1 MQYDYNNAGKG
12 ESMLSDIIRTQ
23 KNELETKMLQNYVE
37 RDMPPELPGDDLV
50 KVIIGPRRS
59 GKSCFGMNHI
69 SKSKNW
75 AYVNFD
81 DERLMGTDFDSIMD
95 AINIVYGD
103 PCAILF
109 DEIQNMPSWELF
121 INRMH
126 RSGKKIYITG
136 SNAHMLSTE
145 LATHLTGR
153 YRQIIIFPFSYRE
166 FLRSLQQDEGSGRYG
181 NRKSYENYLTCG
193 GYPEIVM
200 KNLNPSDYI
209 STLVNAI
216 LYKDIVKR
224 YKIRK
229 AQMLENLFLY
239 LMSNIAKKY
248 TLNSLSKAVGIN
260 SVHTVEKFLSYLEQS
275 FLCFSIRQFSYRIK
289 SQLRLP
295 RKVYAVDNSFA
306 TCIGV
311 RFSPDFGRL
320 CENLVAIVLK
330 KMEIAGGLSFYY
342 WNNNDGEE
350 VDFVIKRGL
359 KIDLLIQVCFSL
371 DKSSTYEREIR
382 ALLKC
387 GRDLKCDKMIILSDD
402 VEKTETARWFGITGE
417 IRHVPISKWL
427 ENNGQI

>member
-1 MQYDYNNAGKG
+1 MHYNYNNAEKG

-37 RDMPPELPGDDLV
+37 RDMPPDLPGDDLV

-59 GKSCFGMNHI
+59 GKSCFGMKHM
-69 SKSKNW
+69 SKTKNW

-95 AINIVYGD
+95 AINIVYGN
-103 PCAILF
+103 PCSILF

-126 RSGKKIYITG
+126 RSGKNIYITG

-166 FLRSLQQDEGSGRYG
+166 FLRSLQKDEGTGHSG
-181 NRKSYENYLTCG
+181 NRKSYETYLTGG

-239 LMSNIAKKY
+239 LMSNIAKEY

-275 FLCFSIRQFSYRIK
+275 FLCFSIRQFSYR
-289 SQLRLP
+289 
-295 RKVYAVDNSFA
+295 
-306 TCIGV
+306 
-311 RFSPDFGRL
+311 
-320 CENLVAIVLK
+320 
-330 KMEIAGGLSFYY
+330 
-342 WNNNDGEE
+342 
-350 VDFVIKRGL
+350 FV
-359 KIDLLIQVCFSL
+359 SA
-371 DKSSTYEREIR
+371 STK
-382 ALLKC
+382 AAPMK
-387 GRDLKCDKMIILSDD
+387 
-402 VEKTETARWFGITGE
+402 EK
-417 IRHVPISKWL
+417 
-427 ENNGQI
+427 